1 MKTLTK
7 AEEQVMQVLWG
18 LQKGFLKDI
27 LEHCPEPRPH
37 SNTVAT
43 LLKIRVDKGFGL
55 SERKGRNNVPPAK
68 SAKAG
73 QATKSLARREKSHLE
88 APPPRPVCRFLRMTK

>member
-27 LEHCPEPRPH
+27 LEHCPEPKPH

-43 LLKIRVDKGFGL
+43 LLKILVD
-55 SERKGRNNVPPAK
+55 
-68 SAKAG
+68 
-73 QATKSLARREKSHLE
+73 
-88 APPPRPVCRFLRMTK
+88 